1 MEINKPK
8 ERMYSEVI
16 EHYYNQYKIDRSII
30 SGVIQKYGDSKFTH
44 EYLESLI
51 NK

>member
-1 MEINKPK
+1 MHIPEG
-8 ERMYSEVI
+8 RMYHEVI

-30 SGVIQKYGDSKFTH
+30 SEAIQKYGDSKYTH